1 MTARGPAVLLAALG
15 VACLPPPGSTTDRDD
30 GDVSADR
37 FETRPCEGATAIPPA
52 VDELLTQLASPVR
65 DHCEHH
71 RLGGAPVLFV
81 RTMNSVAHDD
91 RGDPLPACR
100 WEVFRVAPG
109 PVRHLGTLSTCRFR
123 VAGRCAVA
131 LADTTRAPP
140 VCAE

>member
-1 MTARGPAVLLAALG
+1 MTPRWPAVLLLSALG
-15 VACLPPPGSTTDRDD
+15 ACLPPPGATTDHDD
-30 GDVSADR
+30 GEVSADR
-37 FETRPCEGATAIPPA
+37 FETRPCEAATAISPA
-52 VDELLTQLASPVR
+52 VDALLDQLASPVR
-65 DHCEHH
+65 DHCELH

-100 WEVFRVAPG
+100 WEAFRTAPG
-109 PVRHLGTLSTCRFR
+109 PARHLGTLATCRFR

-131 LADTTRAPP
+131 LDDTTRAPP